1 MATVDSI
8 DTSLQAE
15 NEMVRIHNVNN
26 EREIYEG
33 TQEPDKKA
41 DDEVRQL
48 IAGDHVTN
56 HHHPPAERPPLPRR
70 DPPAPE
76 SNLTRN
82 LLLAAALGGMGL
94 GGTGLG
100 TWMARDRPADP
111 PPAEDKDAIYR
122 PYVIPIQP
130 GQ

>member
-33 TQEPDKKA
+33 TQEPEKKA

-48 IAGDHVTN
+48 VAGDHITN
-56 HHHPPAERPPLPRR
+56 HHHPPAERPPLP
-70 DPPAPE
+70 PPEPPPRE

-82 LLLAAALGGMGL
+82 LLLAAALA
-94 GGTGLG
+94 GTGLG
-100 TWMARDRPADP
+100 GAGIGTFLTRARPAGP
-111 PPAEDKDAIYR
+111 PPAEDRDTIYR